1 MRSGLFLT
9 LLIGLTLVFIARL
22 FYIQII
28 DPKYTLDAANNA
40 QRIQKVFAPRGVIY
54 DRDSTLLATNQAA
67 YDIEVTPSLISDL
80 DTFRLGQLLNLS
92 YDKITSALK
101 KAKKYSPYRPSPV
114 IRSLTSNDYA
124 EIQEEIGF
132 YPGISMR
139 RRTFRKY
146 SSSSAGNALGYIG
159 EVNDYIL
166 SKKPEYRL
174 GDYVGISGIEASY
187 EKYLRGEDGIEYIT
201 VDNLNRDLGPFQKGK
216 YDINPL
222 PGQNITTTLDSKL
235 QSYGEL
241 LMSGKRGSIV
251 AIEPKSGEIL
261 SLISSPNY
269 DPNSLVG
276 RHRSRN
282 YNLLYNDSINKPLYN
297 RGLLAVYPPGSPF
310 KIINGLI
317 ALEEGVIKPSTR
329 YACIDGYHFGDL
341 HVACHC
347 ESGSVDLR
355 ESISFSCNNYH
366 CKIFKRTLDKFPS
379 SADGLNRWKTHV
391 KSFGLG
397 DYLGV
402 DFISG
407 RKGFVPDSYFYDKY
421 YKNNRWKAPTVI
433 SLAIGQ
439 GELGVTP
446 IQLANMTAA
455 IANRG
460 YWYIPHIVKYIGDK
474 KIDSIKFETP
484 NHTTISS
491 DNFEIVIKGMRDV
504 FEIGTAKNSKI
515 TEIDIAGKTGTA
527 ENPSGQD
534 HSIFIAFAPIEDPQ
548 IAIAVIIENGYWGS
562 RWAAPI
568 ASLMIEKYIS
578 KECSRKDLENTM
590 ISGSLAKEY
599 NVRSVETVLPKY

>member
-1 MRSGLFLT
+1 MRGRLFLT

-28 DPKYTLDAANNA
+28 DPTYTLDAANNA
-40 QRIQKVFAPRGVIY
+40 QRIQKVYAPRGVIY
-54 DRDSTLLATNQAA
+54 DRDSVLLATNQAA

-80 DTFRLGQLLNLS
+80 DTLRLGQLLNIS
-92 YDKITSALK
+92 YEKISSILK
-101 KAKKYSPYRPSPV
+101 KAKKHSPYRPSPV

-132 YPGISMR
+132 YTGISMR

-166 SKKPEYRL
+166 SKKPEYEL

-187 EKYLRGEDGIEYIT
+187 EKYLRGKDGIEYIT
-201 VDNLNRDLGPFQKGK
+201 VDNLNRDVGPFQKGK
-216 YDINPL
+216 YDIDPL
-222 PGQNITTTLDSKL
+222 PGKNITTTLDSKL

-282 YNLLYNDSINKPLYN
+282 YNLLYKDSINKPLYN

-317 ALEEGVIKPSTR
+317 ALEEGVIKPTTR
-329 YACIDGYHFGDL
+329 YHCIDGYHFGDL
-341 HVACHC
+341 HVKCHC
-347 ESGSVDLR
+347 ESGSVNLR

-366 CKIFKRTLDKFPS
+366 CNIFKRTLDKFS
-379 SADGLNRWKTHV
+379 SSSDGLDRWKTHV

-397 DYLGV
+397 NYLGV

-407 RKGFVPDSYFYDKY
+407 RKGFVPDSYFYNKY
-421 YKNNRWKAPTVI
+421 YKNNRWKAPTII

-460 YWYIPHIVKYIGDK
+460 YWYIPHIVKSIADN
-474 KIDSIKFETP
+474 KIDSIKFKTR
-484 NHTTISS
+484 NHTTISAN
-491 DNFEIVIKGMRDV
+491 NFEIVIKGMRDV

-515 TEIDIAGKTGTA
+515 MGIDIAGKTGTA
-527 ENPSGQD
+527 QNPSGQD
-534 HSIFIAFAPIEDPQ
+534 HSIFIAFAPIKDPQ

-568 ASLMIEKYIS
+568 ASLMIESYIS
-578 KECSRKDLENTM
+578 KQSSRKDLEYKM
-590 ISGSLAKEY
+590 ITGSLAKEY
-599 NVRSVETVLPKY
+599 NVTSVETPLPEY